1 MTSSHGST
9 KDIGKARFLL
19 LMLMRNDWHRTRSP
33 GRGSNSQG
41 GKCARPRLPLRKG
54 DGPSGV
60 PSHNDHPVVI
70 RPKEE
75 AQRCEHRSVKLLCAQ
90 FERFERRQWLSDCS
104 GLVMPPAP
112 SEAGGGRNES
122 GTDDKDA
129 HGVIS
134 LFGAPQLNQLQ
145 SSQLVPGHPLEE
157 APTTRP
163 GPPPNQA
170 QSAMNTGP
178 EYWLGHLTLLHHRCS
193 KKEARETG
201 LLYQSRASSALGA
214 QRASALL
221 R

>member
-1 MTSSHGST
+1 
-9 KDIGKARFLL
+9 
-19 LMLMRNDWHRTRSP
+19 MR
-33 GRGSNSQG
+33 Q
-41 GKCARPRLPLRKG
+41 PRLPLRKG

-112 SEAGGGRNES
+112 SEAGSGRNES

-193 KKEARETG
+193 KEEARRMFNTG
-201 LLYQSRASSALGA
+201 LHDL
-214 QRASALL
+214 LL
-221 R
+221 RQDGWWGEPVGDESLSRS

>member
-1 MTSSHGST
+1 MS
-9 KDIGKARFLL
+9 
-19 LMLMRNDWHRTRSP
+19 
-33 GRGSNSQG
+33 
-41 GKCARPRLPLRKG
+41 
-54 DGPSGV
+54 GPSGV

-112 SEAGGGRNES
+112 SEAGSGRNES

-178 EYWLGHLTLLHHRCS
+178 EYWLGHLTLLHHRFS
-193 KKEARETG
+193 KEEARRCSTPG
-201 LLYQSRASSALGA
+201 FTTSCCDRTAGGGNQWGMSLCRAPNQPLSTKIGSA
-214 QRASALL
+214 SYHS
-221 R
+221 